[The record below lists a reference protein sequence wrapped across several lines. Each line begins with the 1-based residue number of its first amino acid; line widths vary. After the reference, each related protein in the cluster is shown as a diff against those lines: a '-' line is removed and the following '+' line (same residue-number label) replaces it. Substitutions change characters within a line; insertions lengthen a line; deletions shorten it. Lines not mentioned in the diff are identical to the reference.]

1 MKKIAILACL
11 KANNVCAGV
20 SCLQA
25 FYGRKASFAR
35 YQGEE
40 LTLCAFL
47 RCSQCSQNDQS
58 ILSDKGMMEKLHRI
72 LGCGVEV
79 AHIGGCAKKR
89 DGTPCAYM
97 EQAADFLSGQGVQI
111 VWGTHG

>member
-11 KANNVCAGV
+11 KANDVCAGV

-25 FYGRKASFAR
+25 FYGRKASFAP

-40 LTLCAFL
+40 LILCAFL
-47 RCSQCSQNDQS
+47 RCSQCNQDP
-58 ILSDKGMMEKLHRI
+58 LSDKGMIEKLHRI
-72 LGCGVEV
+72 LSCGVEV
-79 AHIGGCAKKR
+79 VHIGVCAKKR
-89 DGTPCAYM
+89 DGTPCTFMA
-97 EQAADFLSGQGVQI
+97 QAADFLSDQGVGI